1 MEWMCK
7 VDQSVFCAD
16 EHFKTSKAGCT
27 GRAMDRWYLEVHTC
41 GLQRLMTV
49 AAGWQVRRG
58 ANGQING

>member
-7 VDQSVFCAD
+7 IDQSVVGAD
-16 EHFKTSKAGCT
+16 EHVKTSKAGCT
-27 GRAMDRWYLEVHTC
+27 GRAMDTC
-41 GLQRLMTV
+41 GSQRLMTA